1 MFIADLF
8 VIDPKRK
15 QLKCPSIGEWVDCEP
30 HSQDE
35 IPLSNKKN
43 TINTHQKII
52 LLSKKIQS

>member
-15 QLKCPSIGEWVDCEP
+15 QLKCPSIGEWVDCVP

-35 IPLSNKKN
+35 IPLSNKK
-43 TINTHQKII
+43 KYY
-52 LLSKKIQS
+52 